1 MNKAA
6 ILVVDDEPI
15 NFDVI
20 EALLDDGDYV
30 LHYASNGQEALDC
43 LGIFAPDLI
52 LLDVMMPGL
61 DGIEVCRR
69 IKAMPQWQAVPVVMV
84 TALTEKQDL
93 ARCLNEGAD
102 DFLSKPLSPPELR
115 ARVQSMLRHKR
126 QFDTIQSLSG
136 RQASTIAMLQ
146 SSLQELRS
154 NVATSLPHE
163 LNTPLHGI
171 SGIIE
176 LLLRHRDG
184 MDDTEIDEF
193 LGLAQQSTKRLERLI
208 HRFLLGLQLGLVG
221 DGEQKTSKPTARP
234 NAILSTDF
242 IASCAKEQSQAAQRE
257 GDLGLS
263 LPLASI
269 LADPGDLTF
278 IIEELLG
285 NAFKFSDPG
294 KPVTVSGETVGN
306 DLELKITDRGRGMTK
321 DQMDRIGAFMQ
332 FDRGHYEQQGIGL
345 GLEIVKK
352 LTACHQWRFS
362 MTSTV
367 GLGTEVGIGL
377 PLASPATGLPRGG

>member
-1 MNKAA
+1 MHKAA

-20 EALLDDGDYV
+20 EALLDDGGYV

-126 QFDTIQSLSG
+126 EFDTIQSLSG
-136 RQASTIAMLQ
+136 RQAFTIAMLQ

-163 LNTPLHGI
+163 LNTPLQGI

-193 LGLAQQSTKRLERLI
+193 LGLAQQSTKRLEKLI
-208 HRFLLGLQLGLVG
+208 HRFLLGLQLCLVT
-221 DGEQKTSKPTARP
+221 EEKQASTPAVKP
-234 NAILSTDF
+234 NATLSTDF
-242 IASCAKEQSQAAQRE
+242 LVRCAKEESQAAQRE
-257 GDLGLS
+257 GDLGLN
-263 LPLASI
+263 LPPAMI

-278 IIEELLG
+278 IVEELLG

-294 KPVTVSGETVGN
+294 KPVTVSGEIVGN
-306 DLELKITDRGRGMTK
+306 DLELKITDDGRGMTK

-332 FDRGHYEQQGIGL
+332 FDRGYYEQQGIGL

-367 GLGTEVGIGL
+367 GLGTEVGIVL
-377 PLASPATGLPRGG
+377 PLASPATGLPSGG

>member
-1 MNKAA
+1 
-6 ILVVDDEPI
+6 
-15 NFDVI
+15 
-20 EALLDDGDYV
+20 
-30 LHYASNGQEALDC
+30 
-43 LGIFAPDLI
+43 
-52 LLDVMMPGL
+52 
-61 DGIEVCRR
+61 
-69 IKAMPQWQAVPVVMV
+69 
-84 TALTEKQDL
+84 
-93 ARCLNEGAD
+93 
-102 DFLSKPLSPPELR
+102 
-115 ARVQSMLRHKR
+115 
-126 QFDTIQSLSG
+126 
-136 RQASTIAMLQ
+136 
-146 SSLQELRS
+146 
-154 NVATSLPHE
+154 
-163 LNTPLHGI
+163 LHGI
-171 SGIIE
+171 SGIVE

-208 HRFLLGLQLGLVG
+208 HRFLLGLQLGLVA
-221 DGEQKTSKPTARP
+221 EEKQASTPAVRP
-234 NAILSTDF
+234 NVTLPTDF
-242 IASCAKEQSQAAQRE
+242 LVRCAKEQSQAAQRE
-257 GDLGLS
+257 GDLELS
-263 LPLASI
+263 LPLATI
-269 LADPGDLTF
+269 LADPEDLTF